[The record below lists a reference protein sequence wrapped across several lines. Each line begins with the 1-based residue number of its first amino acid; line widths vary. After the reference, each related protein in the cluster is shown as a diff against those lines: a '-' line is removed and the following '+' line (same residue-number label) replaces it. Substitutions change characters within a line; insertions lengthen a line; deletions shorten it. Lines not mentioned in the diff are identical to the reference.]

1 MRVAIVPSI
10 IPVGF
15 GQFVLSLVGS
25 FAGDRVGRQYGSEID
40 VVGGSAFV
48 GIGVTVL
55 PGAPSVGGVGMK
67 QVAVLMGLLALVVVM
82 SGCGGDKDEQA
93 TREMID
99 CMRDMNSVLEG
110 VKDKASA
117 EAAKPKM
124 EKIAKRMEAL
134 GKRAKEMGDPPKE
147 REDEL
152 KKKYDKEMKEV
163 MGNMMNNMQRLATIE
178 GGAELGKLF
187 ENIKMPD

>member
-1 MRVAIVPSI
+1 
-10 IPVGF
+10 
-15 GQFVLSLVGS
+15 
-25 FAGDRVGRQYGSEID
+25 
-40 VVGGSAFV
+40 
-48 GIGVTVL
+48 
-55 PGAPSVGGVGMK
+55 MK
-67 QVAVLMGLLALVVVM
+67 QVAVLMGLLALVVVIG
-82 SGCGGDKDEQA
+82 GCGGDKYDRA
-93 TREMID
+93 AREMID
-99 CMRDMNSVLEG
+99 CMKDMNSVLDG
-110 VKDKASA
+110 VKDKESA

-134 GKRAKEMGDPPKE
+134 GKRAKEMDKPPKE

-163 MGNMMNNMQRLATIE
+163 MGNMMKNMTRLATIE